1 MEELIGKILDIFI
14 RIESKCS
21 ISKLTLMIR
30 EMKDKEMLLE
40 NVVTTIKIKG
50 RMNTLRTLKKKN
62 KIYSHSKK

>member
-1 MEELIGKILDIFI
+1 MEELTGKILDIFI